1 MNISINKLIKQTEKT
16 ISDACGFKVQ
26 LNPRIIGT
34 YNEDEIIEQIKQIDF
49 KMDIAIKGI
58 ETRFEKI
65 DKYYFTLLIINEKMP
80 FLNSEI
86 IAKALNKE
94 RTTIIKAQHKADELL
109 INDEQFNT
117 NYRKILEQF

>member
-16 ISDACGFKVQ
+16 ISDACGFKIK
-26 LNPRIIGT
+26 LNAKILGN
-34 YNEDEIIEQIKQIDF
+34 YNEDEIIEEIEQIYF
-49 KMDIAIKGI
+49 KMDKAIIGI
-58 ETRFEKI
+58 ETPFEKI
-65 DKYYFTLLIINEKMP
+65 DRYYFTLLIINEKMP

-117 NYRKILEQF
+117 NYKKILEHF